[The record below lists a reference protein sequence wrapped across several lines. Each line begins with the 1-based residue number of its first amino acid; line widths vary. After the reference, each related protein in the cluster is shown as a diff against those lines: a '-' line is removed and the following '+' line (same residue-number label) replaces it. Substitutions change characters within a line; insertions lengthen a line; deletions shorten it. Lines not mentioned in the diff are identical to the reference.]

1 MTIHEPNDAGVSAQN
16 LSSYVTETINS
27 RSITAKDVENF
38 RLRVFPDGILTQKQA
53 ATLVALE
60 IACPKSSP
68 EWTDYYVTSLA
79 DFVLCRLE
87 PYGGINEANTDWL
100 KRLITQNGLV
110 RTSNEFS
117 LLKSILKRAV
127 PADTSFCVLVL
138 EQLHHAMMDFP
149 MDGKPMPDR
158 DDECVPSQQSNSM
171 DVLEKLNESP
181 MFI

>member
-1 MTIHEPNDAGVSAQN
+1 MS
-16 LSSYVTETINS
+16 
-27 RSITAKDVENF
+27 
-38 RLRVFPDGILTQKQA
+38 
-53 ATLVALE
+53 
-60 IACPKSSP
+60 
-68 EWTDYYVTSLA
+68 
-79 DFVLCRLE
+79 
-87 PYGGINEANTDWL
+87 EANTDWL

-138 EQLHHAMMDFP
+138 EQLQHAMMDFP

-181 MFI
+181 MFT